1 MNAAQQPPA
10 VADNRKLT
18 CMEIMG
24 GNKAFDGAVS
34 VPGID
39 AWIYS
44 KPFGGDEAGGDIHY
58 LSVCGRSKITRLAV
72 ADVSGHGGSVG
83 ELASKLRNFM
93 RRYIN
98 RANQTRIVR
107 QLNRSFLRQADGTH
121 FATAI
126 VATYFAPSEDLII
139 CNAGHPPPLL
149 YRAAKKSWS
158 ELNPNDP
165 ETENTASNL
174 PLGIISETEFYQF
187 AVKLGV
193 DDLVLFYT
201 DGLPEA
207 ASPDGTFLGQAG
219 LKSMIEEINV
229 DDHANFI
236 ETLRTRLTTFRGGAD
251 DGDDVT
257 AILIR
262 HNGARAPRPTVGE
275 TIKVIGK
282 LLHLVKV

>member
-1 MNAAQQPPA
+1 MDVESTPSA
-10 VADNRKLT
+10 VADKRKLS

-24 GNKAFDGAVS
+24 GNKAYDGAVS

-44 KPFGGDEAGGDIHY
+44 KPYGGDESGGDIHY
-58 LSVCGRSKITRLAV
+58 MSVCGGSKITRLAI

-83 ELASKLRNFM
+83 ELASQLRNFM

-107 QLNRSFLRQADGTH
+107 HLNRSFLQQADGTH

-126 VATYFAPSEDLII
+126 VATYFAPSEHLII

-149 YRAAKKSWS
+149 YRAAKKTWC
-158 ELNPNDP
+158 ELSPDDP
-165 ETENTASNL
+165 ETDESAANL
-174 PLGIISETEFYQF
+174 PLGIISETRFYQF
-187 AVKLGV
+187 AVKLEI

-201 DGLPEA
+201 DGVPEA
-207 ASPDGTFLGQAG
+207 ADPDGKLLGQQG
-219 LKSMIEEINV
+219 LKAMV
-229 DDHANFI
+229 DGIDVDEHENFI
-236 ETLRTRLTTFRGGAD
+236 ETLRDRLATFRGGAD

-262 HNGARAPRPTVGE
+262 HNAARAPRPSVGE